1 LLKSFGGDILNTKLR
16 QYIKLLYTYLK
27 PQLSKVIILFLIL
40 AVGISIQLINP
51 QIVRYF
57 IDEALKGTTGKGLY
71 TAAGAFILFATLQQF
86 INLISTYL
94 SQNIGWIT
102 TNNLRVDLIKHCLN
116 LDMSFHK
123 EHLPGEI
130 MERVDGDVNLLF
142 NFFSK
147 FIINIINN
155 LFLIIGILIILF
167 NENWLIGLSITL
179 FAIFTLIVLWKNQ
192 ASGVDYWV
200 EDRKANSDL
209 FGFLGENLSS
219 TEDIRSSNAV
229 NFVMNKFYT
238 LLKNW
243 LPIRIKAIMMY
254 YKMWTTSIIVF
265 AIGNIVAFGVGFYLK
280 SSGFITL
287 GTVYLIF
294 NYTELLR
301 VPLEQIRGQF
311 EDLQKSAA
319 SITRINDLLSKKSA
333 LVEGI
338 KKMRD
343 EDLVSISVKDLCFEY
358 ENDVPVL
365 NNVSFNLE
373 QGRTLGILG
382 RTGSGKSTLAK
393 LMIRLYDPTSGS
405 IFLKDSKIQ
414 EYSFK
419 ALRDSIAFITQDVQ
433 LFNATVRDNLTLF
446 NPQITDAEIYAS
458 LDSIGLK
465 TWINSMKGGLDA
477 VLGPEGVGLSSGE
490 AQLLA
495 FTRVFLK
502 NPKLIIMDEA
512 SSRLDPATEQLMESA
527 LNKLLEGRSSIII
540 AHRLHTVQRADNIL
554 ILEEGSVKEYGQR
567 VDLAS
572 DINSYFYKLLKVGLE
587 EVLA

>member
-1 LLKSFGGDILNTKLR
+1 MRGDILRTGIK
-16 QYIKLLYTYLK
+16 QYFKLLYAYLK
-27 PQLSKVIILFLIL
+27 PQLGKVIILFLIL
-40 AVGISIQLINP
+40 STGIVIQLVNP
-51 QIVRYF
+51 QIVRFF
-57 IDEALKGTTGKGLY
+57 IDEAIKGSTGKRLY
-71 TAAGAFILFATLQQF
+71 TAAGVFILFATLQQL

-102 TNNLRVDLIKHCLN
+102 TNNLRVDLIKHCLG

-147 FIINIINN
+147 FLINIINN
-155 LFLIIGILIILF
+155 LFLMIGILIVLF
-167 NENWLIGLSITL
+167 NENWLIGLSISL
-179 FAIFTLIVLWKNQ
+179 FAVFTLVVLWKSQ
-192 ASGVDYWV
+192 ASAVDHWV
-200 EDRKANSDL
+200 EDRKANADM

-219 TEDIRSSNAV
+219 TEDIRSNNAV
-229 NFVMNKFYT
+229 NFVMNKFYS

-243 LPIRIKAIMMY
+243 LPIRIKAVMMH

-265 AIGNIVAFGVGFYLK
+265 AIGNIVAFGVGAYLK
-280 SSGFITL
+280 TAGLITL

-319 SITRINDLLSKKSA
+319 SISRINELFSKKSM
-333 LVEGI
+333 LNEGSKELI
-338 KKMRD
+338 D
-343 EDLVSISVKDLCFEY
+343 ENSISISVMDLSFEY
-358 ENDVPVL
+358 EDNVPVL
-365 NNVSFNLE
+365 NDVRFNL
-373 QGRTLGILG
+373 QPGKTLGILG

-393 LMIRLYDPTSGS
+393 LLVRLYDPTSGS
-405 IFLKDSKIQ
+405 ICINDYKLQ

-419 ALRDSIAFITQDVQ
+419 SLRESIAFITQDVQ

-446 NPQITDAEIYAS
+446 NPEISDADIYES
-458 LDSIGLK
+458 LEAIGLR
-465 TWINSMKGGLDA
+465 TWIDGMNGGLDA
-477 VLGPEGVGLSSGE
+477 MLGPEGDGLSSGE

-502 NPKLIIMDEA
+502 NPKIIIMDEA
-512 SSRLDPATEQLMESA
+512 SSRLDPATEQLMEAA
-527 LNKLLEGRSSIII
+527 LNNLLEGRSSIII
-540 AHRLHTVQRADNIL
+540 AHRLHTVQRADKIL
-554 ILEEGSVKEYGQR
+554 ILEDGLVKEYGNR
-567 VDLAS
+567 NELAS
-572 DINSYFYKLLKVGLE
+572 DTNSYFYKLLKVGLE